1 MASIKC
7 VVLED
12 DPISKAIMLRLIQQH
27 PDMELLA
34 SFSAS
39 EAAANWFALHRN
51 ADLLF
56 MDVELNGQSGI
67 NLYRALPYKPDLIFT
82 TAHEDFAYT
91 AFELGAID
99 YLKKPITQERFAR
112 AMERLKAARGNAQ
125 PAAQEMSEVQ
135 TLFLKEGRSFIRL
148 RLCDVLFFEASR
160 DYVKV
165 VTNEKS
171 HMILMTMSSMM
182 EKLDPEI
189 FLRVGKSYIVNK
201 QKVMGLDNGML
212 LIDQHRITVSRKL
225 KKTVKASLGIA

>member
-39 EAAANWFALHRN
+39 EAAASWFALHHN

-56 MDVELNGQSGI
+56 MDVELDGQSGI
-67 NLYRALPYKPDLIFT
+67 NLYRSLSYKPDVIFT

-99 YLKKPITQERFAR
+99 YLKKPITQERFTR
-112 AMERLKAARGNAQ
+112 AIERFKTARGNGQIAV
-125 PAAQEMSEVQ
+125 QEISEAQ

-148 RLCDVLFFEASR
+148 RLSDVLFFEASR
-160 DYVKV
+160 DYIKV
-165 VTNEKS
+165 VTTEKS
-171 HMILMTMSSMM
+171 HMVLMTMCNMM
-182 EKLDPEI
+182 EKLDPAI